1 MLDVKFDFWCIFLF
15 SWDCRSCTSA
25 SFYDNNGPVRMSLLP
40 VSIESISSSTMGSV
54 QHNSHDGRQTR
65 LPSSCYPPTTKCRND
80 KLGKMERFIRGGSP
94 VQSPLHQPSVVFFN
108 DGRLSYL
115 NDLEFKYQFSLTLYI
130 LYIVTHT
137 HTHICQT
144 GFFLFS
150 FSFFVCVLFFFFL
163 FWIKIGDCVSFV
175 FLCVCV
181 CLVCVEKGAV
191 IRRWPCLKIPSS
203 FVSCKNISILKKTNF
218 FRFTCK
224 KIKKNGSKKNSVF
237 FFFSAWGGIDCNT
250 KPLMGKIVD
259 LFFFF

>member
-1 MLDVKFDFWCIFLF
+1 
-15 SWDCRSCTSA
+15 
-25 SFYDNNGPVRMSLLP
+25 MSLLP

-137 HTHICQT
+137 HTHLSN
-144 GFFLFS
+144 GFFSFLILF
-150 FSFFVCVLFFFFL
+150 FCVCVVFFFSCFELRSGTVFLLFF
-163 FWIKIGDCVSFV
+163 S
-175 FLCVCV
+175 LCVCV

-224 KIKKNGSKKNSVF
+224 KIKKNGLKKIAC
-237 FFFSAWGGIDCNT
+237 FFFSA
-250 KPLMGKIVD
+250 
-259 LFFFF
+259 

>member
-1 MLDVKFDFWCIFLF
+1 
-15 SWDCRSCTSA
+15 
-25 SFYDNNGPVRMSLLP
+25 MSLLP

-137 HTHICQT
+137 HTHLSN
-144 GFFLFS
+144 GFFS
-150 FSFFVCVLFFFFL
+150 FLILFF
-163 FWIKIGDCVSFV
+163 
-175 FLCVCV
+175 CVCV
-181 CLVCVEKGAV
+181 VCFFLV
-191 IRRWPCLKIPSS
+191 L
-203 FVSCKNISILKKTNF
+203 N
-218 FRFTCK
+218 
-224 KIKKNGSKKNSVF
+224 
-237 FFFSAWGGIDCNT
+237 
-250 KPLMGKIVD
+250 
-259 LFFFF
+259 